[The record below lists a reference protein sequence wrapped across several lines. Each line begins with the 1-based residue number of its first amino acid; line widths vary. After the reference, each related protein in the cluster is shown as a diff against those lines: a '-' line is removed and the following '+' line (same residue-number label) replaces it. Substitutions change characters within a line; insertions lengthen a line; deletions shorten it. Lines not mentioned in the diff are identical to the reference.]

1 MPLDHQ
7 ALRRGLLFIFRWLSK
22 VETTGLENLPA
33 TGGALV
39 AVNHI
44 SVVDGPLV
52 YAILPRE
59 DCTALAAK
67 KYQRNFFSRW
77 LLDSARVIW
86 LDRENPDP
94 RTLRTAI
101 QRLDEGWVLGI
112 APEGTRS
119 KSGTLIRAKPGAA
132 YLSVKSKAV
141 TLPMAVMGTESAFKE
156 LLRLRR
162 PRLRVALG
170 KPFSLPPLDRTDRE
184 GSLQRSADE
193 IMCQIAALMPE
204 RYHGVYA
211 DHPRLKEILS
221 SGANAALDTA

>member
-1 MPLDHQ
+1 MPLNHRT
-7 ALRRGLLFIFRWLSK
+7 LRRLLQPIFKWLSR
-22 VETTGLENLPA
+22 VELVGFENLPES
-33 TGGALV
+33 GGVLI

-67 KYQRNFFSRW
+67 KYQRNPFSRW

-86 LDRENPDP
+86 LNRENPDP

-101 QRLDEGWVLGI
+101 QILNEGWVLGI

-119 KSGTLIRAKPGAA
+119 KSGKLIRAKPGAA
-132 YLSVKSKAV
+132 YLATKSNAV
-141 TLPMAVMGTESAFKE
+141 TLPMAVMGTESAFKD

-162 PRLRVALG
+162 PRLRVVLG
-170 KPFSLPPLDRTDRE
+170 KPFSLPPLDRKDRE
-184 GSLQRSADE
+184 ASLQRNADE
-193 IMCQIAALMPE
+193 IMCQIAALMPAE
-204 RYHGVYA
+204 YHGFYA
-211 DHPRLKEILS
+211 GYPRLK
-221 SGANAALDTA
+221 ALLG